1 MYDFCLLEN
10 REYSL
15 ICFMNLLPQCPSF
28 TEIGA
33 SLSCHDPVNLH
44 IAVEVVVSKEIE
56 VS

>member
-1 MYDFCLLEN
+1 MYDFYLLEN

-33 SLSCHDPVNLH
+33 SLSCHDLVNLH